1 MKIFKLRSA
10 WMVVV
15 QSRCITLL
23 TCTPFPGNRPNI
35 VSTPQYK
42 QDESYR
48 KTTSQTIIE
57 SLSVHQKIDFFF
69 FLNKWRLGYFHI
81 CQWLIP
87 ISSYSLFNLHVSSQP
102 KCNFSR
108 GKGSACEKY
117 LTKKLMNLINKN
129 AYIYYSLYLSKHI
142 LLTAGD
148 TRKVCIP
155 LPLTSVKLIYTID
168 WECNVVIKQ
177 WN

>member
-1 MKIFKLRSA
+1 MEIFKLRSA
-10 WMVVV
+10 WMVVF
-15 QSRCITLL
+15 QSRCTTLL

-48 KTTSQTIIE
+48 KTTSRTIIE

-69 FLNKWRLGYFHI
+69 LQTGAWLLHI

-102 KCNFSR
+102 KCNSSR
-108 GKGSACEKY
+108 GKDSACEKY

-129 AYIYYSLYLSKHI
+129 DYIYYSLYLSKHI

-148 TRKVCIP
+148 TRKDCIP
-155 LPLTSVKLIYTID
+155 LPLTSIKLIYTID
-168 WECNVVIKQ
+168 CQCNVVIEQ